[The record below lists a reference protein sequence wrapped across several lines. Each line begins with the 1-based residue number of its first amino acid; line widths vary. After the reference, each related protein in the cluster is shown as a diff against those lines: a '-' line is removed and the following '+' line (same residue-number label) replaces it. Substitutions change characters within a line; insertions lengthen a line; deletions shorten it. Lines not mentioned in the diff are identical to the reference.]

1 MEVLDSVPKFDET
14 PGLTSLR
21 GGKKHTHTHTKATKY
36 YAINH

>member
-21 GGKKHTHTHTKATKY
+21 GGKKHTHTKATRY